1 MCIAKPGREYFEI
14 ASVGIGPDNHA
25 LVRVFPFPAVW
36 PHAVEADVADAPI
49 NPSVGALDQAR
60 HAMAAK
66 ANMYAVSMGDRFFE
80 IGQTVPVAILYAPH
94 IRTNADKKIIPV
106 GQYGAG
112 HIGDFIMKEIGRAH
126 V

>member
-1 MCIAKPGREYFEI
+1 
-14 ASVGIGPDNHA
+14 
-25 LVRVFPFPAVW
+25 
-36 PHAVEADVADAPI
+36 
-49 NPSVGALDQAR
+49 
-60 HAMAAK
+60 MAAK

-112 HIGDFIMKEIGRAH
+112 HIGDFIMKVFHYQLGKVSQAISVPVFQAVNMLFFHCHLAPVMRSEEH
-126 V
+126 TYELQSLM